1 MFFGSHPTCLD
12 LPRLPVHLLRL
23 PLKREMHSGEGEIL
37 SNLRKFWLKPFWL
50 KPFWLKA
57 ISVPLAQ
64 TTFDVRLIRAHRVK
78 IRLIS
83 VPLEQNTALP
93 ATA

>member
-1 MFFGSHPTCLD
+1 
-12 LPRLPVHLLRL
+12 
-23 PLKREMHSGEGEIL
+23 MHSVEGEIL
-37 SNLRKFWLKPFWL
+37 SNCLVKFGLKPFWL

-64 TTFDVRLIRAHRVK
+64 NTFDVRLISAHRVEM
-78 IRLIS
+78 RLIS